1 MNGKIVMITGASSG
15 FGAACARVFAEQGN
29 RLVIAARRLDS
40 LQRLRDEL
48 SGMVPVHAAVLDVR
62 EREAVQAFVSALPEE
77 FCAIDLL
84 VNNAGLALGLEPA
97 QQASL
102 DDWDTMVDTNIKGLM
117 YCTRAV
123 LPGMVARNRG
133 QIINVGS
140 TAGAWPYPGG
150 NVYGGTKAF
159 VEQFTRNLRAD
170 LLGSRV
176 RASCIAPGMA
186 ETEFSTVR
194 FKGDQQRAGKVYEGT
209 EPLTAGD
216 IAGII
221 KWISDQPEHVNI
233 NHLEVM
239 SVFQSWAPFAVHRD

>member
-48 SGMVPVHAAVLDVR
+48 SGKVPVHAAALDVR

-77 FCAIDLL
+77 FSTIDLL

-123 LPGMVARNRG
+123 LPGMVTRNRG

-194 FKGDQQRAGKVYEGT
+194 FKGDHQRAGKVYEGT

-239 SVFQSWAPFAVHRD
+239 SVFQSWAPFAVHRG

>member
-15 FGAACARVFAEQGN
+15 FGAACARAFAEQGN

-48 SGMVPVHAAVLDVR
+48 SGSVPVHAAVLDVR
-62 EREAVQAFVSALPEE
+62 DREAVQAFVSDLPDE
-77 FCAIDLL
+77 FSAIDLL
-84 VNNAGLALGLEPA
+84 VNNAGLALGLEAA

-102 DDWDTMVDTNIKGLM
+102 DDWDTMVDTNIKGVM

-123 LPGMVARNRG
+123 LPGMIARNRG
-133 QIINVGS
+133 QVINVGS
-140 TAGAWPYPGG
+140 TAGAWSYPGG

-176 RASCIAPGMA
+176 RVSCIAPGMA

-194 FKGDQQRAGKVYEGT
+194 FKGDLQKAGKVYEGT

-239 SVFQSWAPFAVHRD
+239 SVFQSWAPFAVHRG

>member
-48 SGMVPVHAAVLDVR
+48 SGRVPVHAAVLDVR
-62 EREAVQAFVSALPEE
+62 EREAVQAFVAALPEE

-117 YCTRAV
+117 Y
-123 LPGMVARNRG
+123 
-133 QIINVGS
+133 
-140 TAGAWPYPGG
+140 
-150 NVYGGTKAF
+150 
-159 VEQFTRNLRAD
+159 
-170 LLGSRV
+170 
-176 RASCIAPGMA
+176 
-186 ETEFSTVR
+186 
-194 FKGDQQRAGKVYEGT
+194 
-209 EPLTAGD
+209 
-216 IAGII
+216 
-221 KWISDQPEHVNI
+221 
-233 NHLEVM
+233 
-239 SVFQSWAPFAVHRD
+239 

>member
-1 MNGKIVMITGASSG
+1 MSGKIVMITGASSG

-29 RLVIAARRLDS
+29 RLVIAARRLDL

-48 SGMVPVHAAVLDVR
+48 SGRVPVHAAVLDVR
-62 EREAVQAFVSALPEE
+62 EREAVQAFVAALPEE

-140 TAGAWPYPGG
+140 TAGAWAVSRRQCLWWHQGLCG
-150 NVYGGTKAF
+150 TVYA
-159 VEQFTRNLRAD
+159 
-170 LLGSRV
+170 
-176 RASCIAPGMA
+176 
-186 ETEFSTVR
+186 
-194 FKGDQQRAGKVYEGT
+194 
-209 EPLTAGD
+209 
-216 IAGII
+216 
-221 KWISDQPEHVNI
+221 
-233 NHLEVM
+233 
-239 SVFQSWAPFAVHRD
+239 